1 MFKSNLFNNKIYSSP
16 IYNPQTNSNA
26 INSLT
31 SFAQKPKFY
40 IISNKD
46 SLTQSES
53 KEILINKIKLLM
65 GTYYPNTE
73 YSIEEHEGD
82 TIKKNKSLNYIFDH
96 MGLNELNTNND
107 PIVAIQSGM
116 SIEAFKIN
124 DIIMDKHTLKVKNK
138 LDNFLFYNVVNDY
151 ETLRDSF
158 KLIQDDI
165 KNSII
170 IIPIKADIKY
180 DENYAKIISL
190 LKSKTT
196 HIIFIENDD
205 LKKKLKLQDDVIYEY
220 YPPKLPYKILEY
232 ETRYAEILKDVDVS
246 TYLSVNPIGIQLNY
260 GLFRDEYTFN
270 ERFSKNIIKDYE
282 KNLKYGYNIFER
294 KKLRK
299 MAFFAFR
306 NVKKLANTEKESIEE
321 SWKKPNKHYL
331 FIWVPNLAFIK
342 ERVFDYIL
350 FGNFNINKL

>member
-205 LKKKLKLQDDVIYEY
+205 LKKKLKLQFMNI
-220 YPPKLPYKILEY
+220 IH
-232 ETRYAEILKDVDVS
+232 
-246 TYLSVNPIGIQLNY
+246 LNY
-260 GLFRDEYTFN
+260 LTKF
-270 ERFSKNIIKDYE
+270 
-282 KNLKYGYNIFER
+282 
-294 KKLRK
+294 
-299 MAFFAFR
+299 
-306 NVKKLANTEKESIEE
+306 
-321 SWKKPNKHYL
+321 
-331 FIWVPNLAFIK
+331 
-342 ERVFDYIL
+342 
-350 FGNFNINKL
+350 